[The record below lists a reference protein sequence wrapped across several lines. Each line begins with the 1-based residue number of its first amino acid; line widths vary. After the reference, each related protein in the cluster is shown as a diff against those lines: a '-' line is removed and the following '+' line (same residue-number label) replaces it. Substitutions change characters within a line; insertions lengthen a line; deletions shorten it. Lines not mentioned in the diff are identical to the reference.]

1 MCLIYDVNP
10 AFIHDT
16 IRPKTVSVHL
26 ASFNDSNMFLFRRI
40 QPMHFAAAGEG
51 SRVIPAPLSA
61 AVSAEVLQMKRP

>member
-51 SRVIPAPLSA
+51 KSRDSGTI
-61 AVSAEVLQMKRP
+61 ECKGFR